1 MKKNWM
7 YGSMVAALFAVL
19 TSSCGNSQQ
28 VLDFRGI
35 CVDDTHG
42 ENGIYNPG
50 RGFRLETAVDVKE
63 EKDSP
68 TKELLE
74 LSAKYVA
81 DSVSLA
87 QSYFYLTYLIGEKLS
102 EENLNT
108 MQVYFDELQKQ
119 GKKAVFCLRA
129 GFYGESGGRAYRRA
143 DIGTSGPVETF
154 SGEK

>member
-19 TSSCGNSQQ
+19 ASSCGNSQQ

-35 CVDDTHG
+35 CVDDTRG

-87 QSYFYLTYLIGEKLS
+87 QSYFYLTYPKIR
-102 EENLNT
+102 N
-108 MQVYFDELQKQ
+108 YHPIHD
-119 GKKAVFCLRA
+119 
-129 GFYGESGGRAYRRA
+129 
-143 DIGTSGPVETF
+143 
-154 SGEK
+154 

>member
-19 TSSCGNSQQ
+19 ASSCGNSQQ

-35 CVDDTHG
+35 CVDDAQGEHG
-42 ENGIYNPG
+42 LYNPG
-50 RGFRLETAVDVKE
+50 RGFRLETAVDVLH

-68 TKELLE
+68 TKELDE
-74 LSAKYVA
+74 LSAKYMS

-102 EENLNT
+102 EENFRT
-108 MQVYFDELQKQ
+108 MLILMNCKIK
-119 GKKAVFCLRA
+119 GKRLYCVLPMN
-129 GFYGESGGRAYRRA
+129 
-143 DIGTSGPVETF
+143 GTLWGDHPSVLPANRYWIIWT
-154 SGEK
+154 S

>member
-19 TSSCGNSQQ
+19 ASSCGNSQQ

-63 EKDSP
+63 EKTVRQKNCWNCLPNTWRIVFRLPRAISI
-68 TKELLE
+68 LL
-74 LSAKYVA
+74 
-81 DSVSLA
+81 
-87 QSYFYLTYLIGEKLS
+87 I
-102 EENLNT
+102 
-108 MQVYFDELQKQ
+108 
-119 GKKAVFCLRA
+119 
-129 GFYGESGGRAYRRA
+129 
-143 DIGTSGPVETF
+143 
-154 SGEK
+154 

>member
-19 TSSCGNSQQ
+19 ASSCGNSQQ

-87 QSYFYLTYLIGEKLS
+87 QSYFYLTYLIRCRCILMNCRNKERRRYYVLPTSGILWGERRSGLP
-102 EENLNT
+102 
-108 MQVYFDELQKQ
+108 
-119 GKKAVFCLRA
+119 
-129 GFYGESGGRAYRRA
+129 ESRYWN
-143 DIGTSGPVETF
+143 IGTS
-154 SGEK
+154 